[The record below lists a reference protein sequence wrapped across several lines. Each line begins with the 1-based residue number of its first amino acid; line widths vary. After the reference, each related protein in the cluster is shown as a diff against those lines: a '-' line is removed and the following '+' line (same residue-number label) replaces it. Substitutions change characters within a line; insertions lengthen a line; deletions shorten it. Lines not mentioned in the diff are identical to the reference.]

1 MCLFDT
7 LVILFFKMI
16 FHLKNIKLISLINIK
31 KKYYFNKYLIK
42 KIMHHIIKQQINIKL
57 FHRFTNALVSA

>member
-16 FHLKNIKLISLINIK
+16 FHLKNIKLISLIKIKNIK
-31 KKYYFNKYLIK
+31 K
-42 KIMHHIIKQQINIKL
+42 L
-57 FHRFTNALVSA
+57 F